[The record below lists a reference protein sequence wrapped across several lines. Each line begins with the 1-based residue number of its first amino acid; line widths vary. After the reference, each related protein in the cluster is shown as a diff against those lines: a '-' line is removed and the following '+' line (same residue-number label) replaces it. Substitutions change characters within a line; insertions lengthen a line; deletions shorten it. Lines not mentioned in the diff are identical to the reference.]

1 LNSHTTLNC
10 NFGIYIYIYIYIKR
24 SSFFS
29 LLLHHLFHA
38 NISGKKK
45 IVGEGEEEEETGGST

>member
-1 LNSHTTLNC
+1 LHSHTTVNC
-10 NFGIYIYIYIYIKR
+10 NFGIYIYIKR

-29 LLLHHLFHA
+29 LLLHYLFHA

>member
-1 LNSHTTLNC
+1 LEY
-10 NFGIYIYIYIYIKR
+10 IYIYIYIYIKR